1 MSYLPTRIQYHLG
14 VLISHAMVKA
24 MKEGASYDEVIETLH
39 HSIGV
44 IEQKR
49 AFGVDRHREGPS
61 Q

>member
-1 MSYLPTRIQYHLG
+1 
-14 VLISHAMVKA
+14 MVTA
-24 MKEGASYDEVIETLH
+24 MKEGASDDEVIETLH

-49 AFGVDRHREGPS
+49 AFGVMEQNRAFGVDRRREGPS